1 MEGPAQC
8 YVLYANGWDSKTTLC
23 SMDKVVVDGSA
34 IGTPRT
40 SVIPDAKPRFDP
52 VPTLDPS
59 TTMHRETLFGFIKDP
74 IDASIVAEAVDTG
87 KLPLTSLNCQIRSG
101 SVVVLSAE
109 SVPGWKDSRMWSPSK
124 SIGRFLLAREVEQI
138 PQHQSQPTSQPSP
151 NRGNQFNLRPGTR
164 LVEQNGLA
172 KRTITLTAS
181 SGTRYHIISYF
192 TPQDILHLYQ
202 KERPTERKIG
212 FLYPPSEMPEFQ
224 DLLETLKHQAELISL
239 PPSMIPLYQDED
251 SLSTASS
258 DLGSDSDSD
267 YDDYETRRRRRR
279 RRRRENMSPLL
290 LPSSFDLQYEKRV
303 TGFSLFKTD

>member
-23 SMDKVVVDGSA
+23 SMDKVW
-34 IGTPRT
+34 TPRT

-52 VPTLDPS
+52 VLP
-59 TTMHRETLFGFIKDP
+59 ETLFGFIKDP

-101 SVVVLSAE
+101 V
-109 SVPGWKDSRMWSPSK
+109 VPGWKDSRMWSPSK

-202 KERPTERKIG
+202 KERPTERKSG

-279 RRRRENMSPLL
+279 RRRRENMSPLQ